1 MSGNSPF
8 PLLHRCEWV
17 KDEREGTKS
26 KKMGVVGLKQNLSEE
41 NNSLF
46 IDSEISPG
54 LELEPGL

>member
-1 MSGNSPF
+1 M
-8 PLLHRCEWV
+8 
-17 KDEREGTKS
+17 KS
-26 KKMGVVGLKQNLSEE
+26 KKMGVVGLEQNLSEE